1 MSRNLRSKCS
11 QKILDSAKQ
20 SATEALTTSSK
31 KVIQKS
37 VEATGDLIGN
47 RITDKI
53 TKSSK
58 PLLKDSL
65 ETNEEYLK
73 KNIQTSN

>member
-1 MSRNLRSKCS
+1 M
-11 QKILDSAKQ
+11 
-20 SATEALTTSSK
+20 
-31 KVIQKS
+31 
-37 VEATGDLIGN
+37 EATGDLIGN

-53 TKSSK
+53 TRSSK